1 MPYSLVGAPALGYD
15 LARLPHGR
23 QTAQV
28 IRTALRCNAEHLARL
43 AAEHPGERRAERWR
57 NLESD
62 DLPGDMTANLRCADV
77 AVQSALTGQSRS
89 SAALLNRLE
98 GAVLGSVGA
107 LDRMVR
113 TDVLDWTWMRSGDL
127 AVQDPE
133 ASLAADV
140 LVDAAAA
147 GYCAESVQPAV
158 RRAMSIPYL
167 RAKLEVLDR
176 APGIGYAELDLLLDA
191 VEHADAATVQ
201 RWRDAVDELRPGT
214 TSWAPAMH
222 QATWALSLSERL
234 RLGADAQMAAVDV
247 FGRAGFDQRDAAYGV
262 WNALSGTI
270 QAVAA
275 ADLLQ
280 AADRDVLL
288 RVWRR
293 VYAADPPT
301 T

>member
-23 QTAQV
+23 QTAHV
-28 IRTALRCNAEHLARL
+28 MRTALRCNAEQLARL
-43 AAEHPGERRAERWR
+43 AAEHPGEQRAERWR
-57 NLESD
+57 HLEAD
-62 DLPGDMTANLRCADV
+62 DLPGDMTANLRCADA
-77 AVQSALTGQSRS
+77 AVQSALAGQPRS

-98 GAVLGSVGA
+98 GAVLGSVAA

-113 TDVLDWTWMRSGDL
+113 TDVLNWTWMRSGDL

-147 GYCAESVQPAV
+147 GYCAESVEPAV

-167 RAKLEVLDR
+167 RAKVDLLER
-176 APGIGYAELDLLLDA
+176 TPATGHAELDLLLDV
-191 VEHADAATVQ
+191 VERADAATAQ
-201 RWRDAVDELRPGT
+201 RWREAADELRPGT

-234 RLGADAQMAAVDV
+234 RLGTDAQLAAVEV
-247 FGRAGFDQRDAAYGV
+247 FGRAGFGKRDAAYGV

-275 ADLLQ
+275 ADLLP

-293 VYAADPPT
+293 VYSADPPT